1 MAVRAKSQRISK
13 RPKRR
18 RPCEQYFSPA
28 SEKMGYRFI
37 ALDKRANTGIRLESL
52 EKLAELERK
61 TGAGYLSVRF
71 LSRLIRDSATPGKLR
86 LAAVALLE
94 LCKAANHAKAWVKLR
109 HKSKNQPTPPED
121 PHGQACTESVQKE
134 F

>member
-1 MAVRAKSQRISK
+1 MAVRTKSERISRRK
-13 RPKRR
+13 PRR
-18 RPCEQYFSPA
+18 RDEYFTPA

-37 ALDKRANTGIRLESL
+37 VLDKRANTNIRLESL

-71 LSRLIRDSATPGKLR
+71 LSRIIRDSATPGKLR

-94 LCKAANHAKAWVKLR
+94 LCKAANHAKSWVRRRQKPN
-109 HKSKNQPTPPED
+109 NQPTPMD
-121 PHGQACTESVQKE
+121 DLLGQPCTESVQKE
-134 F
+134 S